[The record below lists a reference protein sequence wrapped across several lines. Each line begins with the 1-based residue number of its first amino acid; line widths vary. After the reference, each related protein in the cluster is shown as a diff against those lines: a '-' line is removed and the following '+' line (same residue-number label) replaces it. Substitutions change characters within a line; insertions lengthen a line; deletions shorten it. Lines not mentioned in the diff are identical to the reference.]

1 MVRRMV
7 FVLVLAAL
15 VASIAV
21 PVEAG
26 VRATLIL
33 TSGERITCVVVDM
46 GGADITVMEGGNEV
60 RLPLG
65 DVAVIDFV
73 GGGQSTPVAET
84 SKIKTGQ
91 HLFVSRS
98 GELDYGRLVD
108 LGGNS
113 PLRMTVKIAGGE
125 IEINSNDI
133 ARVYFQR
140 FQGMPAGR

>member
-1 MVRRMV
+1 MVRRLV
-7 FVLVLAAL
+7 FVLMLAAL
-15 VASIAV
+15 VAGIAV

-33 TSGERITCVVVDM
+33 TSGERIKGVLVDM
-46 GGADITVMEGGNEV
+46 GGADFTIMEGGNEV

-73 GGGQSTPVAET
+73 SGGQNTPASET

-91 HLFVSRS
+91 HVVVTRD
-98 GELDYGRLVD
+98 GEMAYARLID

-113 PLRMTVKIAGGE
+113 PLRMTFKTPEGDVDLT
-125 IEINSNDI
+125 SNEI
-133 ARVYFQR
+133 ARIYFRR
-140 FQGMPAGR
+140 FQGMPAGK